1 MPHVARDTP
10 ITQRPRGQSSYASN
24 RHDRPIL
31 HRSRSDNGLLRA
43 RERTCGA
50 SHFAQIKREIS
61 ETLNVHFKISDSRD
75 ARREEKFLKA
85 VHGCKPSIGDQIE
98 D

>member
-31 HRSRSDNGLLRA
+31 HRSRSDNLLSIESA
-43 RERTCGA
+43 RVYTCSA
-50 SHFAQIKREIS
+50 SRFAPINRKMS
-61 ETLNVHFKISDSRD
+61 AETLDVYFKISDSREETEH
-75 ARREEKFLKA
+75 ARM
-85 VHGCKPSIGDQIE
+85 
-98 D
+98 